1 MQLYTKFLENIV
13 LPIGDKL
20 LGTNYIKHLRAW
32 RKIQKMSAAELD
44 AMQQQR
50 LQHILQYTSEKV
62 KYYAE
67 KDLNINGNP
76 YDEIK
81 KFPVLYKKEI
91 KTRPEDFV
99 VGSTQ
104 HLIVEKSSGS
114 SGVQGQIYLSKDEAS
129 LSQAIQTLWW
139 EWAGYQFGNR
149 LMQTGMS
156 PNRGLVKSIK
166 DFLLRTEY
174 VVSYNITEEAA
185 ANKLKQLSNKEFDQL
200 GGYASSLYVYASI
213 AERNHIDKLKFKSA
227 ISWGD
232 KMFPHFKKLIEKQ
245 FGAKVYDTYGC
256 TEGFMIAGE
265 CSHGSM
271 HIMSPHVY
279 IEILD
284 DQGNRLPAGEIGNVV
299 VTRLD
304 AFAMPLVRYYLGDLA
319 ILAPREKKCT
329 CGMNFPILEKIIGRD
344 TDIVKTR
351 TNKFMIVH
359 FFTGILEHI
368 PEIKQFRV
376 IQENLDS
383 MKFEYIK
390 DEGFTEQVLTDLSK
404 KIHDHLQEN
413 FPIEYIEVD
422 HIPNTP
428 SGKPQLILSKLKH

>member
-1 MQLYTKFLENIV
+1 
-13 LPIGDKL
+13 
-20 LGTNYIKHLRAW
+20 
-32 RKIQKMSAAELD
+32 
-44 AMQQQR
+44 
-50 LQHILQYTSEKV
+50 
-62 KYYAE
+62 
-67 KDLNINGNP
+67 
-76 YDEIK
+76 
-81 KFPVLYKKEI
+81 
-91 KTRPEDFV
+91 
-99 VGSTQ
+99 
-104 HLIVEKSSGS
+104 
-114 SGVQGQIYLSKDEAS
+114 
-129 LSQAIQTLWW
+129 
-139 EWAGYQFGNR
+139 
-149 LMQTGMS
+149 
-156 PNRGLVKSIK
+156 
-166 DFLLRTEY
+166 
-174 VVSYNITEEAA
+174 
-185 ANKLKQLSNKEFDQL
+185 
-200 GGYASSLYVYASI
+200 
-213 AERNHIDKLKFKSA
+213 
-227 ISWGD
+227 
-232 KMFPHFKKLIEKQ
+232 MFPHFKKLIEKQ

-284 DQGNRLPAGEIGNVV
+284 DQGNRVPAGEIGNVV

-304 AFAMPLVRYYLGDLA
+304 AFSMPLVRYYLGDLA
-319 ILAPREKKCT
+319 VLAPREKKCG
-329 CGMNFPILEKIIGRD
+329 CGMHFPILEKIIGRD

-351 TNKFMIVH
+351 SNKFMIVH

-390 DEGFTEQVLTDLSK
+390 DDGFSEQVLTDLSK

-428 SGKPQLILSKLKH
+428 SGKPQLILSKLKN